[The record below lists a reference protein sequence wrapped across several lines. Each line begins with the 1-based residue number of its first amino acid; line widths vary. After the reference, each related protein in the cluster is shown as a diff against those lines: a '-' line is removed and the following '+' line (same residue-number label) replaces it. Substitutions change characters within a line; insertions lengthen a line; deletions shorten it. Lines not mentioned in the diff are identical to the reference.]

1 MGGATPLNSCQAL
14 RAPALCFGLS
24 AAIARQKNFAG
35 KPSERSDP
43 AGRLAA
49 VNHSDLPEKLLD
61 YPVFPA
67 HDFFCGDRG
76 AKCPT
81 ANIDRVR
88 FQVFQFPTP

>member
-1 MGGATPLNSCQAL
+1 MGGATPLNRCQAL

-35 KPSERSDP
+35 KLSERSDL
-43 AGRLAA
+43 AGRLAPL
-49 VNHSDLPEKLLD
+49 NYSDLIEKFVD
-61 YPVFPA
+61 YAVFPA
-67 HDFFCGDRG
+67 HDFICGDRG
-76 AKCPT
+76 AKGSP